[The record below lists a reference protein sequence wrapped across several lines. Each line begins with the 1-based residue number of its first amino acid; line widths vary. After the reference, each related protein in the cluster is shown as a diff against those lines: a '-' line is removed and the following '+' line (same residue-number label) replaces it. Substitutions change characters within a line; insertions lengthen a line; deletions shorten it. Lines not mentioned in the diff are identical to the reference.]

1 MLAVRSEYHLVPGI
15 NHGGRYGVY
24 IEVAHVAQSSNDIV
38 ACHER
43 NALYISLLG
52 GVNRCDSS
60 H

>member
-1 MLAVRSEYHLVPGI
+1 MLAVRGEYHLVPGF
-15 NHGGRYGVY
+15 NHGGCYGVY

-52 GVNRCDSS
+52 GG
-60 H
+60 